1 MISNQI
7 VFLILSF
14 VLGIGSVRVAHAY
27 FVFVSNDIAALHYIF
42 NFSGLSTCGFPGAP
56 AHSSVQFSEG
66 STGDRVAAGGIAEYT
81 CDRGFELLGPAR
93 RVCSQNGTW
102 SPQGIPFCGRFSC
115 YPTPFTQPHPFPF
128 VITMRDAYL
137 WYRCNTIPHHLA
149 SCHPHREDR
158 THALCET
165 VFPANTLRSSCHC

>member
-1 MISNQI
+1 M
-7 VFLILSF
+7 
-14 VLGIGSVRVAHAY
+14 A
-27 FVFVSNDIAALHYIF
+27 
-42 NFSGLSTCGFPGAP
+42 T
-56 AHSSVQFSEG
+56 
-66 STGDRVAAGGIAEYT
+66 GGIAEYT

-165 VFPANTLRSSCHC
+165 VFPTMHTPFLLPLLKGVKFISLHIKISSCQKCILFPLPLATGSENLMVQLPILSCPVS